1 MDDHSNHEQHEE
13 SEGHVCDGCGEC
25 EHGDGGSEHHP
36 AAIPAHDAAPHVP
49 RFERPDTGSLVR
61 AIALLCLSIVSFY
74 GAVNS
79 LTHYGTIMAP
89 VAGVLG
95 TVGMLSMWGALIHIT
110 GGERFDD
117 HPWV

>member
-1 MDDHSNHEQHEE
+1 MEAHGDHHDHDGAQAC
-13 SEGHVCDGCGEC
+13 EGC
-25 EHGDGGSEHHP
+25 EHGDSHAQVH
-36 AAIPAHDAAPHVP
+36 AADAAPHEPAPKVP
-49 RFERPDTGSLVR
+49 RFERPDNGSLIR
-61 AIALLCLSIVSFY
+61 AIALFVLSIVSFF

-89 VAGVLG
+89 VAGILG
-95 TVGMLSMWGALIHIT
+95 TVGILSMWGALIHVT

>member
-1 MDDHSNHEQHEE
+1 MEAHDTHHDDDHACE
-13 SEGHVCDGCGEC
+13 GCGDC
-25 EHGDGGSEHHP
+25 EHGGSHP
-36 AAIPAHDAAPHVP
+36 EPHGADAAPHEPAPKVP
-49 RFERPDTGSLVR
+49 RFERPDNGSLVR
-61 AIALLCLSIVSFY
+61 AVALLALSIGSFF

-89 VAGVLG
+89 VAGILG
-95 TVGMLSMWGALIHIT
+95 TVGILSMWGALIHVT